1 MRMLGFLLQKEFI
14 QIFRD
19 KTILLILFL
28 ITVILLFILPPAAK
42 VRTSTIS
49 LSVVDHDRTATST
62 GFLRKLTC
70 SNQFSIGAYADTY
83 EEGLKE
89 LEKNNTTGIL
99 EIPKGFEKNVMERTK
114 APIML
119 EIDAVNGVT
128 AGLSS
133 FYFLQ
138 ILEQYIWEYADGF
151 GFQPG
156 FRMESQ
162 EEILAR
168 VEAEA
173 QAEMMKRSKEE
184 QVLQARLNRVR
195 NSMLAEADEN
205 NMLEEA
211 HGTRHKQSPMDL
223 LTAEMNRTRYVE
235 EIAVPGLVEAGALP
249 DVNIPRIEKPTEPG
263 FEQINMTVNHRYNPD
278 GESSLYQI
286 PSLLAI
292 LVCIIG
298 TVLSALN
305 IVMEKENGTIEQM
318 NVSPVKRSA
327 FIFSKIIPSWVIGMA
342 ILTIGLFIVWA
353 MYGIVPR
360 SSYGS
365 IYLVS
370 FLFLVSM
377 VGFGVLIST
386 ACRNQQQAMLLCFF
400 FLLIICLLCG
410 MWTPIDSMPAWA
422 RVIADINPLRYYIE
436 VMRLFFAYGSDL
448 RHVLPQLGALCVF
461 IVVFN
466 GWAIWNFRKAK

>member
-1 MRMLGFLLQKEFI
+1 MRILGFLLQKEFI

-42 VRTSTIS
+42 VRTSKIS
-49 LSVVDHDRTATST
+49 LSVVDHDRTLTSSN
-62 GFLRKLTC
+62 FLRKLT
-70 SNQFSIGAYADTY
+70 SSDQFAIGAYVNTY
-83 EEGLKE
+83 EEGLE
-89 LEKNNTTGIL
+89 VLEKSKTSGIL
-99 EIPKGFEKNVMERTK
+99 EIPKGFEKNIMERVE

-138 ILEQYIWEYADGF
+138 ILGQYIEEYGNGF
-151 GFQPG
+151 GFQAG
-156 FRMESQ
+156 FQVESQ

-173 QAEMMKRSKEE
+173 QAEMKKRLKKETVSRGWIAQAQERME
-184 QVLQARLNRVR
+184 QANVSEEKNITWGEKSDITERLSEVENGQP
-195 NSMLAEADEN
+195 DEEFIVPR
-205 NMLEEA
+205 LIQEI
-211 HGTRHKQSPMDL
+211 
-223 LTAEMNRTRYVE
+223 YV
-235 EIAVPGLVEAGALP
+235 P
-249 DVNIPRIEKPTEPG
+249 DVTIPLIEKPADSG
-263 FEQINMTVNHRYNPD
+263 FEQVNMVVNHRYNPD

-298 TVLSALN
+298 TTLSALN
-305 IVMEKENGTIEQM
+305 IVTEKESGTIEQM
-318 NVSPVKRSA
+318 NVSPVRRSA

-342 ILTIGLFIVWA
+342 ILTIGLIIVRA
-353 MYGIVPR
+353 MYDIVPQ
-360 SSYGS
+360 SSYWS

-410 MWTPIDSMPAWA
+410 MWTPIDSMPTWA

-436 VMRLFFAYGSDL
+436 VMRLFFAYGSEL
-448 RHVLPQLGALCVF
+448 KHVLPQIGALCVF

-466 GWAIWNFRKAK
+466 VWAIMNFRKAR

>member
-1 MRMLGFLLQKEFI
+1 MRILGFLLQKEFI

-42 VRTSTIS
+42 VRTSRIA
-49 LSVVDHDRTATST
+49 LSVVDHDRTGTSSN
-62 GFLRKLTC
+62 FLRKLT
-70 SNQFSIGAYADTY
+70 SSGQFAIGAYTNTY
-83 EEGLKE
+83 EEGLKV
-89 LEKNNTTGIL
+89 LEKSKTSGIL
-99 EIPKGFEKNVMERTK
+99 EIPKGFEKNIMERVE

-138 ILEQYIWEYADGF
+138 ILGEYIEEYAEGF
-151 GFQPG
+151 GFQSG
-156 FRMESQ
+156 FQIESQ
-162 EEILAR
+162 EEMMAR

-173 QAEMMKRSKEE
+173 QAEMTKRLRKEAAYRE
-184 QVLQARLNRVR
+184 NVMQMQEVAMQTDMPETEKITWGENYGISTSLSDMENG
-195 NSMLAEADEN
+195 NSN
-205 NMLEEA
+205 
-211 HGTRHKQSPMDL
+211 
-223 LTAEMNRTRYVE
+223 E
-235 EIAVPGLVEAGALP
+235 EIVVPRFVQESYVS
-249 DVNIPRIEKPTEPG
+249 DVTVPLIEKPADCG
-263 FEQINMTVNHRYNPD
+263 FEQVNMVVSHRYNPD

-298 TVLSALN
+298 TTLSALN
-305 IVMEKENGTIEQM
+305 IVTEKESGTIEQM
-318 NVSPVKRSA
+318 NVSPVSRSA
-327 FIFSKIIPSWVIGMA
+327 FIVSKIVPSWVIGMA
-342 ILTIGLFIVWA
+342 ILTIGLIIVRV
-353 MYGIVPR
+353 MYGIVPQ
-360 SSYGS
+360 SSYWS
-365 IYLVS
+365 IYLIS

-410 MWTPIDSMPAWA
+410 MWTPIDSMPTWA
-422 RVIADINPLRYYIE
+422 RFIADIIPLRYYIE
-436 VMRLFFAYGSDL
+436 VMRLFFAYGSEL
-448 RHVLPQLGALCVF
+448 RHVLPQMGALCVF

-466 GWAIWNFRKAK
+466 AWAIMNFRKAR

>member
-1 MRMLGFLLQKEFI
+1 
-14 QIFRD
+14 
-19 KTILLILFL
+19 
-28 ITVILLFILPPAAK
+28 
-42 VRTSTIS
+42 
-49 LSVVDHDRTATST
+49 
-62 GFLRKLTC
+62 
-70 SNQFSIGAYADTY
+70 
-83 EEGLKE
+83 
-89 LEKNNTTGIL
+89 
-99 EIPKGFEKNVMERTK
+99 
-114 APIML
+114 ML

-138 ILEQYIWEYADGF
+138 ILGQYIGEYADGF

-156 FRMESQ
+156 FRIESQ
-162 EEILAR
+162 EEVLAR

-173 QAEMMKRSKEE
+173 QAEMIKRFKEKAESQVRTAQAHEEMSNQVKRQEEGSIVSLQAKESGSFRKLSKMNQWETNEEIVVPRVMMNSGVSDVSVPFMEKPANREFE
-184 QVLQARLNRVR
+184 QV
-195 NSMLAEADEN
+195 
-205 NMLEEA
+205 NM
-211 HGTRHKQSPMDL
+211 
-223 LTAEMNRTRYVE
+223 
-235 EIAVPGLVEAGALP
+235 I
-249 DVNIPRIEKPTEPG
+249 
-263 FEQINMTVNHRYNPD
+263 VNHRYNPD

-298 TVLSALN
+298 TVLAALN
-305 IVMEKENGTIEQM
+305 IVTEKESGTIEQM
-318 NVSPVKRSA
+318 NVSPVKRGA

-342 ILTIGLFIVWA
+342 ILTLGLIIVRV
-353 MYGIVPR
+353 MYGIVPQ
-360 SSYGS
+360 SSYWS

-410 MWTPIDSMPAWA
+410 MWTPIDSMPGWA

-436 VMRLFFAYGSDL
+436 VMRLFFAYGSEL
-448 RHVLPQLGALCVF
+448 RHVLPQIGALGVF

-466 GWAIWNFRKAK
+466 TWAIWNFRKAR

>member
-1 MRMLGFLLQKEFI
+1 MRILGFLLQKEFI

-42 VRTSTIS
+42 VRTSRIS
-49 LSVVDHDRTATST
+49 LSVVDHDRTTTSSN
-62 GFLRKLTC
+62 FLRKLT
-70 SNQFSIGAYADTY
+70 SSKQFAIGAYVDTY
-83 EEGLKE
+83 EEGLE
-89 LEKNNTTGIL
+89 VLERSKTSGIL
-99 EIPKGFEKNVMERTK
+99 EIPKGFEKNIMERVE

-138 ILEQYIWEYADGF
+138 ILGQYIGEYADGF

-156 FRMESQ
+156 FRIESL
-162 EEILAR
+162 EEVLAR

-173 QAEMMKRSKEE
+173 QAEMIKRFKEKAESQVRTAQAHEEMSNQVKRQEEGSIVSLQAKESGSFRKLSKMNQWETNEEIVVPRVMMNSGVSDVSVPFMEKPANRDFE
-184 QVLQARLNRVR
+184 QV
-195 NSMLAEADEN
+195 
-205 NMLEEA
+205 NM
-211 HGTRHKQSPMDL
+211 
-223 LTAEMNRTRYVE
+223 
-235 EIAVPGLVEAGALP
+235 I
-249 DVNIPRIEKPTEPG
+249 
-263 FEQINMTVNHRYNPD
+263 VNHRYNPD

-298 TVLSALN
+298 TVLAALN
-305 IVMEKENGTIEQM
+305 IVTEKESGTIEQM
-318 NVSPVKRSA
+318 NVSPVKRGA

-342 ILTIGLFIVWA
+342 ILTLGLIIVWV
-353 MYGIVPR
+353 MYGIVPQ
-360 SSYGS
+360 SSYWS

-410 MWTPIDSMPAWA
+410 MWTPIDSMPGWA
-422 RVIADINPLRYYIE
+422 RIIADINPLRYYIE
-436 VMRLFFAYGSDL
+436 VMRLFFAYGSEL
-448 RHVLPQLGALCVF
+448 RHVLPQIGALGVF

-466 GWAIWNFRKAK
+466 TWAIWNFRKAR

>member
-1 MRMLGFLLQKEFI
+1 MRILGFLLQKEFI

-42 VRTSTIS
+42 VRTSKIS
-49 LSVVDHDRTATST
+49 LSVVDHDRTSTSSN
-62 GFLRKLTC
+62 FLRKLTS
-70 SNQFSIGAYADTY
+70 SNQFAIGAYVNTY
-83 EEGLKE
+83 EEGLQV
-89 LEKNNTTGIL
+89 LEKSKTSGIL
-99 EIPKGFEKNVMERTK
+99 EIPKGFEKNIMERVE

-138 ILEQYIWEYADGF
+138 ILGQYIEEYAEGF
-151 GFQPG
+151 GFQSG
-156 FRMESQ
+156 FRVESQ

-173 QAEMMKRSKEE
+173 QAEMQNRLKKEAVSRE
-184 QVLQARLNRVR
+184 WMAQAQERMMRTDVSEEEKITRGKKNDIVSRFSEV
-195 NSMLAEADEN
+195 EN
-205 NMLEEA
+205 GQAGEE
-211 HGTRHKQSPMDL
+211 P
-223 LTAEMNRTRYVE
+223 
-235 EIAVPGLVEAGALP
+235 AVPWFIRGNVP
-249 DVNIPRIEKPTEPG
+249 DVTVPLIEKSADSG
-263 FEQINMTVNHRYNPD
+263 FEQVNMIVNHRYNPD

-298 TVLSALN
+298 TTLSALN
-305 IVMEKENGTIEQM
+305 IVTEKESGTIEQM
-318 NVSPVKRSA
+318 NVSPVRRSA

-342 ILTIGLFIVWA
+342 ILTIGLIIVRV
-353 MYGIVPR
+353 MYDIVPQ
-360 SSYGS
+360 SSYWS

-410 MWTPIDSMPAWA
+410 MWTPIDSMPTWA
-422 RVIADINPLRYYIE
+422 RIIADINPLRYYIE
-436 VMRLFFAYGSDL
+436 VMRLFFAYGSEL
-448 RHVLPQLGALCVF
+448 KHVLPQIGALCVF

-466 GWAIWNFRKAK
+466 AWAIMNFRKAR